1 MNQILVTEKLYI
13 TPELK
18 RKKKI
23 YKFYFILSVFVVC
36 ILTSFYI
43 YAEYDRNKS
52 ADESK
57 QLLADINQTLAET
70 AEDTTIAKDDILLVV
85 LNGTKEDS
93 QVEDKQLEEKQNTD
107 VATANEKA
115 EWKTSASGYRYKIIA
130 TVQIPKINIQY
141 TVVQGETGSLEETEA
156 LLKSS
161 PVKYHGYD
169 PNEVGNFCIVGHNYR
184 NSRFFSKV
192 PNLVVGDIVKLTDLT
207 GRTASSQEKRLELM
221 PVANKY
227 EIHEVIEACRYY
239 FEQTGRRVTFEYS
252 LVGGVN
258 DTDEDVRRLADL
270 IHGMNCHVNLIPV
283 NPIKERS
290 YVQPDHEAI
299 LNFKNRLEKNAINV
313 TIRREMGRDIDGA
326 CGQLRKRYISHAE
339 R

>member
-207 GRTASSQEKRLELM
+207 GRTID
-221 PVANKY
+221 Y
-227 EIHEVIEACRYY
+227 EVYDKHTVDP
-239 FEQTGRRVTFEYS
+239 
-252 LVGGVN
+252 N
-258 DTDEDVRRLADL
+258 DTRDPTQLTGGRKEVTVITGTNDSKLRVIVR
-270 IHGMNCHVNLIPV
+270 C
-283 NPIKERS
+283 KE
-290 YVQPDHEAI
+290 V
-299 LNFKNRLEKNAINV
+299 K
-313 TIRREMGRDIDGA
+313 
-326 CGQLRKRYISHAE
+326 
-339 R
+339 

>member
-107 VATANEKA
+107 VATENEKA

-207 GRTASSQEKRLELM
+207 GRTID
-221 PVANKY
+221 Y
-227 EIHEVIEACRYY
+227 EVYDKHTVDP
-239 FEQTGRRVTFEYS
+239 
-252 LVGGVN
+252 N
-258 DTDEDVRRLADL
+258 DTRDTTQLTGGRKEVTLITCTNDSKLRVIVR
-270 IHGMNCHVNLIPV
+270 C
-283 NPIKERS
+283 KE
-290 YVQPDHEAI
+290 V
-299 LNFKNRLEKNAINV
+299 K
-313 TIRREMGRDIDGA
+313 
-326 CGQLRKRYISHAE
+326 
-339 R
+339 

>member
-52 ADESK
+52 ADESQK
-57 QLLADINQTLAET
+57 LLADMNKTLLET
-70 AEDTTIAKDDILLVV
+70 TEDTTIAKDDVLLV
-85 LNGTKEDS
+85 LLSETKEENE
-93 QVEDKQLEEKQNTD
+93 QVEEKQEEVKQDEQKQNTN

-115 EWKTSASGYRYKIIA
+115 EWKTSSNGYKYKIIA
-130 TVQIPKINIQY
+130 TVQIPKINLNY
-141 TVVQGETGSLEETEA
+141 TVVQGETGSLDETEA

-184 NSRFFSKV
+184 NSKFFSKV

-207 GRTASSQEKRLELM
+207 GRTID
-221 PVANKY
+221 Y
-227 EIHEVIEACRYY
+227 EVYDKHTVDP
-239 FEQTGRRVTFEYS
+239 
-252 LVGGVN
+252 N
-258 DTDEDVRRLADL
+258 DTRDTTQLTGGRKEVTLITCTNDSKQRVIVR
-270 IHGMNCHVNLIPV
+270 C
-283 NPIKERS
+283 KE
-290 YVQPDHEAI
+290 V
-299 LNFKNRLEKNAINV
+299 K
-313 TIRREMGRDIDGA
+313 
-326 CGQLRKRYISHAE
+326 
-339 R
+339 